1 MRQSRDSLHRDRHK
15 VTKKSRRRLAL
26 KPLELKSSK
35 NSRRRVLWDTTMPVN
50 LVKIDYE
57 LTEIFDK
64 NRCNGEV
71 GNCNVS
77 A

>member
-1 MRQSRDSLHRDRHK
+1 
-15 VTKKSRRRLAL
+15 
-26 KPLELKSSK
+26 
-35 NSRRRVLWDTTMPVN
+35 MPVN